1 MTPNR
6 DLTANQGGQHVLQ
19 AITSTL
25 GLSPEAVQRVQF
37 SGAGLLPSVFAVSDL
52 AAGSV
57 AAAATAVADW
67 VALRSGH
74 SPAVVVDW
82 RLCSLWFG
90 FSGTLRPLGWTLPPA
105 WDSLAG
111 DYATA
116 DGWVRLHT
124 NAPHHRAAALAALGF
139 APDAAPEK
147 AVVAHTVASWSAL
160 ELEAAVVAH
169 HGCAAAMFSCA
180 QWAAHPQAQHVNNE
194 PLVAVTQP
202 HVSAAAPVDA
212 TSAVASCFNPA
223 RPLQG
228 IRVLDLTR
236 VLAGPVATRFLAGYG
251 ADVLRID
258 PPGWDEPSLVPEV
271 TLGKRCARLD
281 LRSETGRATFVQLLS
296 QADVLVHGYRAD
308 ALERLGLGAQERQA
322 IRPGLVDVSLNAY
335 GHTGPWRNRR
345 GFDSLVQ
352 MSTGIAHAGMQQY
365 GKDRPT
371 PLPVQALDH
380 ATGYVLAAA
389 VVQGLCQRWD
399 HRAQGLRGWQAHT
412 SLARVAHLLVN
423 TPVSPNLSGPI
434 APAEDDWSTDT
445 EATDFGPANRMRSPV
460 QLDGQHLQWA
470 RGGNQLGSAAPV
482 WMPHDSVSVKTA
494 VGG

>member
-1 MTPNR
+1 MTLPN
-6 DLTANQGGQHVLQ
+6 TANPDAGACTVLH
-19 AITSTL
+19 AIATAL
-25 GLSPEAVQRVQF
+25 GLPPQATRAVQWV
-37 SGAGLLPSVFAVSDL
+37 GAGSLPSVFAVSDL

-57 AAAATAVADW
+57 AAAGASVAEW
-67 VALRSGH
+67 VALRTGA
-74 SPAVVVDW
+74 PAAVAVNR

-90 FSGTLRPLGWTLPPA
+90 GTVRPVGWELPPV
-105 WDSLAG
+105 WDAIAG

-116 DGWVRLHT
+116 DGWIRLHT

-139 APDAAPEK
+139 AQDTLPDKAAVSH
-147 AVVAHTVASWSAL
+147 AVAAWSAQA
-160 ELEAAVVAH
+160 LEAAVVGRN
-169 HGCAAAMFSCA
+169 GCAAAMWSQA
-180 QWAAHPQAQHVNNE
+180 QWASHPQAQHVQAE
-194 PLVAVTQP
+194 PLVALTQ
-202 HVSAAAPVDA
+202 HTALDAAPPA
-212 TSAVASCFNPA
+212 WASHFNPA

-236 VLAGPVATRFLAGYG
+236 VLAGPVATRFLAGFG

-258 PPGWDEPSLVPEV
+258 PPDWDEPNIVPDV

-281 LRSETGRATFVQLLS
+281 LRTAAGRDTFVQLLR

-335 GHTGPWRNRR
+335 GASGPWRNRR

-352 MSTGIAHAGMQQY
+352 MSTGIAHAGMQQG

-380 ATGYVLAAA
+380 ATGYVMAAA
-389 VVQGLCQRWD
+389 VVKGLSQRWLQ
-399 HRAQGLRGWQAHT
+399 RAAGAQGWQAHI

-423 TPVSPNLSGPI
+423 TPVPEG
-434 APAEDDWSTDT
+434 PAEPVALAEGDWSDT
-445 EATDFGPANRMRSPV
+445 LEHTDFGPAHRLRSPV
-460 QLDGQHLQWA
+460 SVGGQSLQWA
-470 RGGNQLGSAAPV
+470 RAASRLGSAQPQWLAL
-482 WMPHDSVSVKTA
+482 
-494 VGG
+494 